1 MFINIMFMNQFFKIL
16 FSALG
21 VFEEDKEFQMNIF
34 SGISDVQKDFGMCA
48 LIGIVGV

>member
-1 MFINIMFMNQFFKIL
+1 MNQFLRFFFFCL
-16 FSALG
+16 WS
-21 VFEEDKEFQMNIF
+21 FEEDKEFQMNIF